1 VSIVENTL
9 GKKISDLRREKGI
22 KQEEM
27 AEQLGVSPQAVS
39 KWENDISC
47 PDIMLLP
54 KIAQL
59 FNVSIDSLLSNE
71 PKKETQI
78 LPIEERRN
86 TDDLMFRI
94 RVNSVAGDKV
104 RVNLPI
110 PLVKLAVEMGM
121 KIPQISGNDALKEI
135 DFGQLLEMID
145 KGLVGKLVEV
155 ESAQGDIVEIVV
167 E

>member
-1 VSIVENTL
+1 MENTL

-27 AEQLGVSPQAVS
+27 AERLGVSPQAVS

-78 LPIEERRN
+78 LPVEERRN
-86 TDDLMFRI
+86 TDDLVFRI

>member
-1 VSIVENTL
+1 MENTL
-9 GKKISDLRREKGI
+9 GKRISDLRKEKGI

-27 AEQLGVSPQAVS
+27 ADRLGVSPQAVS

-54 KIAQL
+54 KIAQM
-59 FNVSIDSLLSNE
+59 FNVTIDSLLSNE
-71 PKKETQI
+71 QKKETQI
-78 LPIEERRN
+78 LPMEERKN
-86 TDDLMFRI
+86 IDDLIFRI
-94 RVNSVAGDKV
+94 RVNSAAGDKV

-110 PLVKLAVEMGM
+110 PLVKLAVEMGVKM
-121 KIPQISGNDALKEI
+121 PQLSGNDALKEI
-135 DFGQLLEMID
+135 DFGQLLEMIE
-145 KGLVGKLVEV
+145 KGLVGKLVEI

>member
-1 VSIVENTL
+1 
-9 GKKISDLRREKGI
+9 
-22 KQEEM
+22 
-27 AEQLGVSPQAVS
+27 
-39 KWENDISC
+39 
-47 PDIMLLP
+47 MLLP
-54 KIAQL
+54 KIAQM

-78 LPIEERRN
+78 LPVEERRN
-86 TDDLMFRI
+86 TDDLVFRI

-155 ESAQGDIVEIVV
+155 ESAQGDIVEIVA

>member
-1 VSIVENTL
+1 VENTL

-27 AEQLGVSPQAVS
+27 AERLGVSPQAVS

-54 KIAQL
+54 KIAQM
-59 FNVSIDSLLSNE
+59 FNVTIDSLLSNE
-71 PKKETQI
+71 QKRETQI
-78 LPIEERRN
+78 LPAEERKN
-86 TDDLMFRI
+86 IDDLIFRI
-94 RVNSVAGDKV
+94 RVNSAEGDKV

-110 PLVKLAVEMGM
+110 PLVKLAVEMGVKM
-121 KIPQISGNDALKEI
+121 PQLSGNDALKEI
-135 DFGQLLEMID
+135 DFGQLLEMIE
-145 KGLVGKLVEV
+145 KGLIGKLVEI